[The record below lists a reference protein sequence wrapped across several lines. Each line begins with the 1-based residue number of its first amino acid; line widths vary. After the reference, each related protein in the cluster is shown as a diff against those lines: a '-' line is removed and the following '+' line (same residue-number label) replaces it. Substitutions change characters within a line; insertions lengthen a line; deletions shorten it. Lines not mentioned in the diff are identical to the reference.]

1 MFTMFLGESDVTTT
15 NFTVPEILNPRQ
27 RRYATEFVFSKIAAG
42 FLSRIG
48 SELFVLVK
56 NSGVG
61 VGIARSWSR
70 MFENDE

>member
-1 MFTMFLGESDVTTT
+1 MCLIFHVIISANLKFLEV
-15 NFTVPEILNPRQ
+15 LNHRQ
-27 RRYATEFVFSKIAAG
+27 RREASEFVFSKIAAG

-56 NSGVG
+56 DSG

-70 MFENDE
+70 MFENEE

>member
-27 RRYATEFVFSKIAAG
+27 GRNAPEYVFSKIAAG

-61 VGIARSWSR
+61 IARSWSR

>member
-1 MFTMFLGESDVTTT
+1 MKAIRSFCFIFTI
-15 NFTVPEILNPRQ
+15 PEILNPRQ
-27 RRYATEFVFSKIAAG
+27 RRDAPQYVFSKIAAG

-56 NSGVG
+56 DSG

-70 MFENDE
+70 MFENEE